1 MLPHCCIVQS
11 FLSLPVSF
19 SSPFQLKTLESF
31 NLEYIYRNVIVNIPL
46 LYPAGR
52 AARLLYTDKAA
63 FPPAEQRKTPAADQQ
78 ARRFNLRE
86 ADIQNVCKITSLN
99 TKYV

>member
-1 MLPHCCIVQS
+1 MMLLRCCIVQS
-11 FLSLPVSF
+11 FLSIACLLFVS
-19 SSPFQLKTLESF
+19 FQLKALESF

-63 FPPAEQRKTPAADQQ
+63 FPPAEQRKTPSGGPAGS
-78 ARRFNLRE
+78 E
-86 ADIQNVCKITSLN
+86 IQSPGKLIYRM
-99 TKYV
+99 YVK

>member
-1 MLPHCCIVQS
+1 MLPRCCIVQS

-19 SSPFQLKTLESF
+19 SAKALDSF